1 MREFLNFI
9 SLFKILMTSP
19 TKFLIV
25 SQILTE
31 HYNISLPDKL
41 QELLKYF
48 ETEQGTSNEAE
59 RNEILTLVRS
69 SIGKYP
75 RILQILN
82 VLIEVN
88 YDLLQIEK

>member
-1 MREFLNFI
+1 MNHESLRI
-9 SLFKILMTSP
+9 SLK
-19 TKFLIV
+19 
-25 SQILTE
+25 E
-31 HYNISLPDKL
+31 HYNVSLPEKL
-41 QELLKYF
+41 QEFLKYF
-48 ETEQGTSNEAE
+48 ETKDMASNEDE
-59 RNEILTLVRS
+59 RNEILALVRS

>member
-1 MREFLNFI
+1 MNPESLRI
-9 SLFKILMTSP
+9 SLK
-19 TKFLIV
+19 
-25 SQILTE
+25 E
-31 HYNISLPDKL
+31 HYNVSLPEKL
-41 QELLKYF
+41 QEFLKYF
-48 ETEQGTSNEAE
+48 ETEDMTSNEDE
-59 RNEILTLVRS
+59 RNELLALVRS

>member
-1 MREFLNFI
+1 M
-9 SLFKILMTSP
+9 K
-19 TKFLIV
+19 
-25 SQILTE
+25 E
-31 HYNISLPDKL
+31 HYNVSLPEKL
-41 QELLKYF
+41 QEFLKYF
-48 ETEQGTSNEAE
+48 ETEDMASNEDE
-59 RNEILTLVRS
+59 RNEILALVRS

>member
-1 MREFLNFI
+1 MNHESLSI
-9 SLFKILMTSP
+9 SLK
-19 TKFLIV
+19 
-25 SQILTE
+25 E
-31 HYNISLPDKL
+31 HYNVSLPEKL
-41 QELLKYF
+41 QEFLKYF
-48 ETEQGTSNEAE
+48 ETEDMASNEDE
-59 RNEILTLVRS
+59 RNEILELVRS

>member
-1 MREFLNFI
+1 MREILNFI

-25 SQILTE
+25 IQILKE
-31 HYNISLPDKL
+31 HYNVSMPQKI
-41 QELLKYF
+41 EEFLKYF
-48 ETEQGTSNEAE
+48 ENEDFPSDE
-59 RNEILTLVRS
+59 SEKYEILALVRS
-69 SIGKYP
+69 SVGKYP

>member
-1 MREFLNFI
+1 MKPESLRI
-9 SLFKILMTSP
+9 SLK
-19 TKFLIV
+19 
-25 SQILTE
+25 E
-31 HYNISLPDKL
+31 HYNVSLPEKL
-41 QELLKYF
+41 QEFLKYF
-48 ETEQGTSNEAE
+48 ETEDMTSNEDE
-59 RNEILTLVRS
+59 RNELLALVRS

>member
-1 MREFLNFI
+1 MNHESLSI
-9 SLFKILMTSP
+9 SLK
-19 TKFLIV
+19 
-25 SQILTE
+25 E
-31 HYNISLPDKL
+31 HYNVSLPEKL
-41 QELLKYF
+41 QEFLKYF
-48 ETEQGTSNEAE
+48 ETEDIASNEDE
-59 RNEILTLVRS
+59 RNEILELVRS

>member
-1 MREFLNFI
+1 MNHERLRI
-9 SLFKILMTSP
+9 SLK
-19 TKFLIV
+19 
-25 SQILTE
+25 E
-31 HYNISLPDKL
+31 HYNVSLPEKL
-41 QELLKYF
+41 QEFLKYF
-48 ETEQGTSNEAE
+48 ETEASNEDE
-59 RNEILTLVRS
+59 RNEILALVRS

>member
-1 MREFLNFI
+1 MIYL
-9 SLFKILMTSP
+9 K
-19 TKFLIV
+19 
-25 SQILTE
+25 E
-31 HYNISLPDKL
+31 HYNVSLPEKL
-41 QELLKYF
+41 QEFLKYF
-48 ETEQGTSNEAE
+48 ETEDMASNEDE

-82 VLIEVN
+82 ILIEVN

>member
-1 MREFLNFI
+1 MKHESLRI
-9 SLFKILMTSP
+9 SLK
-19 TKFLIV
+19 
-25 SQILTE
+25 E
-31 HYNISLPDKL
+31 HYNVSLPEKL
-41 QELLKYF
+41 QEFLKYF
-48 ETEQGTSNEAE
+48 ETKDMASNEDE
-59 RNEILTLVRS
+59 RNEILALVRS

>member
-1 MREFLNFI
+1 MNHESLSI
-9 SLFKILMTSP
+9 SSK
-19 TKFLIV
+19 
-25 SQILTE
+25 E
-31 HYNISLPDKL
+31 HYNVSLPEKL
-41 QELLKYF
+41 QEFLKYF
-48 ETEQGTSNEAE
+48 ETKDMASNEDE
-59 RNEILTLVRS
+59 RNEILALVRS